1 MKKTNVP
8 GSQSFG
14 QKLLRFIRNN
24 TVPIMFILICAYC
37 IPQAGFSWS
46 YLLNEVMTR
55 LGRNAFLILSLLI
68 PVMAGMG
75 MNFGMTLAAMAGEI
89 GLIFAADWQVW
100 GIPGMI
106 LAAIV
111 SIPISVALGVMIGK
125 ILNRSKGREMI
136 TSYMISFTMNG
147 VYQFVV
153 LFMMGPI
160 IPIVHDSLK
169 LPRGYGIR
177 NTVSLLSMR
186 QSLDNLLAVQV
197 GGVKIPVLT
206 LLIIGLACL
215 FIVWFRK
222 TKLGQDMRAVGQ
234 DMEVARD
241 AGINVERTRVISMV
255 ISTVFAGFGMII
267 YLQNVGNFPTYT
279 AHTQIGMFAIAALL
293 VGGASVDRAS
303 IGNVFLGV
311 ILFHTMFIV
320 APKTG
325 AAITG
330 DSMIGEYFRVF
341 VSYAVITLALVMYES
356 KKRKNKSLAGQQLA
370 AEQAAE
376 EEASK

>member
-14 QKLLRFIRNN
+14 QKLLQFIRNN

-75 MNFGMTLAAMAGEI
+75 MNFGMTLGAMAGEI

-215 FIVWFRK
+215 FIVWF
-222 TKLGQDMRAVGQ
+222 QDQAGPGYAGCGSGYGSGPGRRHQCGAHP
-234 DMEVARD
+234 RD
-241 AGINVERTRVISMV
+241 LHGDLHGVRRLRHDHLSAERRQLPHLYGPYPDRYVCHRSSAGGRRLC
-255 ISTVFAGFGMII
+255 G
-267 YLQNVGNFPTYT
+267 
-279 AHTQIGMFAIAALL
+279 
-293 VGGASVDRAS
+293 
-303 IGNVFLGV
+303 
-311 ILFHTMFIV
+311 
-320 APKTG
+320 
-325 AAITG
+325 
-330 DSMIGEYFRVF
+330 
-341 VSYAVITLALVMYES
+341 
-356 KKRKNKSLAGQQLA
+356 
-370 AEQAAE
+370 
-376 EEASK
+376 

>member
-1 MKKTNVP
+1 MHEVKKPSKRPMIYYCILT
-8 GSQSFG
+8 
-14 QKLLRFIRNN
+14 
-24 TVPIMFILICAYC
+24 ILILC
-37 IPQAGFSWS
+37 
-46 YLLNEVMTR
+46 
-55 LGRNAFLILSLLI
+55 LLI
-68 PVMAGMG
+68 PIMAGMG
-75 MNFGMTLAAMAGEI
+75 LNFGMTLGAMAGEI
-89 GLIFAADWQVW
+89 ALIFVSDWQIW
-100 GIPGMI
+100 GIPGVVLAMI
-106 LAAIV
+106 L
-111 SIPISVALGVMIGK
+111 SIPISILLGAFCGSM
-125 ILNRSKGREMI
+125 LNRARGREMI
-136 TSYMISFTMNG
+136 TSYIISFFING
-147 VYQFVV
+147 VYQLVV
-153 LFMMGPI
+153 LYMMGSI
-160 IPIVHDSLK
+160 IPIQHSEIK

-177 NTVSLLSMR
+177 NTVSLLNMR
-186 QSLDNLLAVQV
+186 QCIDNLLAINVN
-197 GGVKIPVLT
+197 GVKIPVLT
-206 LLIIGLACL
+206 FILIALLCL

>member
-1 MKKTNVP
+1 MSLKKTNVP

-14 QKLLRFIRNN
+14 QKLLQFIRNN

-75 MNFGMTLAAMAGEI
+75 MNFGMTLGAMAGEI

-169 LPRGYGIR
+169 LPQRLRHPQHREPAEYASEPGQPAGC
-177 NTVSLLSMR
+177 S
-186 QSLDNLLAVQV
+186 
-197 GGVKIPVLT
+197 GGRREDPCTDPADHRSGLPVH
-206 LLIIGLACL
+206 
-215 FIVWFRK
+215 R
-222 TKLGQDMRAVGQ
+222 
-234 DMEVARD
+234 
-241 AGINVERTRVISMV
+241 
-255 ISTVFAGFGMII
+255 
-267 YLQNVGNFPTYT
+267 
-279 AHTQIGMFAIAALL
+279 L
-293 VGGASVDRAS
+293 V
-303 IGNVFLGV
+303 
-311 ILFHTMFIV
+311 
-320 APKTG
+320 P
-325 AAITG
+325 
-330 DSMIGEYFRVF
+330 
-341 VSYAVITLALVMYES
+341 
-356 KKRKNKSLAGQQLA
+356 
-370 AEQAAE
+370 
-376 EEASK
+376 

>member
-1 MKKTNVP
+1 MKGKRFDVKQFLGKNSVP
-8 GSQSFG
+8 V
-14 QKLLRFIRNN
+14 LFI
-24 TVPIMFILICAYC
+24 IICAVL
-37 IPQAGFSWS
+37 IPVSGLPVN
-46 YLLNEVMTR
+46 YIINEAVTR
-55 LGRNAFLILSLLI
+55 LGRNSFLILSLLI
-68 PVMAGMG
+68 PIMAGMG
-75 MNFGMTLAAMAGEI
+75 LNFAMTLGAMAGEI

-136 TSYMISFTMNG
+136 TSYLISFTMNG

>member
-14 QKLLRFIRNN
+14 QKLLQFIRNN

-75 MNFGMTLAAMAGEI
+75 MNFGMTLGAMAGEI

-311 ILFHTMFIV
+311 ILFHTMFIG
-320 APKTG
+320 AP
-325 AAITG
+325 AAGTKITG

>member
-14 QKLLRFIRNN
+14 QKLLQFIRNT

-75 MNFGMTLAAMAGEI
+75 MNFGMTLGAMAGEI

-186 QSLDNLLAVQV
+186 QSLDTLLAVQV

-320 APKTG
+320 APKPG

>member
-1 MKKTNVP
+1 MSLKKTNVP

-14 QKLLRFIRNN
+14 QKLLQFIRNN

-75 MNFGMTLAAMAGEI
+75 MNFGMTLGAMAGEI

-311 ILFHTMFIV
+311 IHTMFIV